1 MERKEKETYKSYLTR
16 IINAKENGQ
25 ITYDEMGDFLVDDNR
40 WASDNWRK
48 FYYIAKEVVKKLD
61 EDIEYT

>member
-1 MERKEKETYKSYLTR
+1 MERKENETYKSYLTR

-40 WASDNWRK
+40 WNS
-48 FYYIAKEVVKKLD
+48 
-61 EDIEYT
+61 